1 MGTPARSTN
10 FAFLAAHDQRLAD
23 LAALAESYFA
33 DDPATTLFKLRQFGE
48 LLAKLLA
55 ARTARLESTDEA
67 SRMSCAV

>member
-1 MGTPARSTN
+1 MAALGRSNN

-23 LAALAESYFA
+23 LAALAERYFA

-55 ARTARLESTDEA
+55 PAQPGSNQVTRA
-67 SRMSCAV
+67 SQMFYAA